1 MLNQSNG
8 AESVQAQPAL
18 TAPGFG
24 TLTKKLTHSA
34 EKCAYN
40 TRAGYGII
48 PGMKKCRIVKI
59 ISMMKKGSKIIISR
73 KEKSNGKT

>member
-1 MLNQSNG
+1 MKLNDKFPFGLSGCCIGLLNG
-8 AESVQAQPAL
+8 MISDA
-18 TAPGFG
+18 
-24 TLTKKLTHSA
+24 KKLTHSA